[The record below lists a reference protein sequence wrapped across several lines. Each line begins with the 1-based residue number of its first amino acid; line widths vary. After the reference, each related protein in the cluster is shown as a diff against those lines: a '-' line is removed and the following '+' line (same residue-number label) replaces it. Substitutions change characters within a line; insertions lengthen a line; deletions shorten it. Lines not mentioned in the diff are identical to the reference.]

1 MAGRKKEAPPSV
13 DPRRGKNPGY
23 AEERPRD
30 VEDAHQ
36 PVIPPQPTPDEAGIE
51 QRRDRTR

>member
-1 MAGRKKEAPPSV
+1 MAGPKKRAPPSA

-23 AEERPRD
+23 AEHHPRD
-30 VEDAHQ
+30 AEDAHQ
-36 PVIPPQPTPDEAGIE
+36 PVIPSQPTPDEPGIE